1 MKYIIADNAKKSG
14 RASGNVYM
22 KNNVIRGFTMPANP
36 QTPAQSVQ
44 RNDFGTRSSDWNT
57 LLTDSQRKAWNNF
70 VISGFDRLGLPVSVS
85 GKQAYVLLNRN
96 LFNAAQTAIAVP
108 PIARGPVAPT
118 DLTLTATAAGPVFT
132 IAWTTG
138 AIPANTTWLVYA
150 TTTFSPGTYKPGK
163 SKFKL
168 IKALP
173 AATATPNTLATAYS
187 AVFGSPVAAGSI
199 FVRVVAVNNLSGFAS
214 AGLTARAIVT

>member
-36 QTPAQSVQ
+36 QTPPQSVQ
-44 RNDFGTRSSDWNT
+44 RSNFGSLSGDWNSV
-57 LLTDSQRKAWNNF
+57 LTDDERIAWNNF

-96 LFNAAQTAIAVP
+96 LFNAGASPIVDP
-108 PIARGPVAPT
+108 PVGRGPTAPT
-118 DLTLTATAAGPVFT
+118 DLGLTAVAPATTFQL
-132 IAWTTG
+132 AWTTG
-138 AIPANTTWLVYA
+138 AIPANTSWLVFA
-150 TTTFSPGTYKPGK
+150 TTTFSPGTYRPGK

-168 IKALP
+168 ITVLATG
-173 AATATPNTLATAYS
+173 TATPALLHAEYN
-187 AVFGSPVAAGSI
+187 AVFGNLVTDGSV
-199 FVRVVAVNNLSGFAS
+199 FARVVAINTLTGFAS
-214 AGLTARAIVT
+214 AGLTARTIVT